1 LGLAVKI
8 SQLRHV
14 VYVQTPTVTTS
25 ARGAETLTWAD
36 SPALRAKVRTI
47 SGDERNRNEQVT
59 AVAAHEVTLR
69 WPLPTGTTLTT
80 KSRVKWTQ
88 DGVTR
93 YFGVTF
99 VGEPDNLRRVVVLS
113 CEELVGVDRGL

>member
-1 LGLAVKI
+1 MKI
-8 SQLRHV
+8 SDFRHV
-14 VYVQTPTVTTS
+14 VYIQTATTSTS
-25 ARGAETLTWAD
+25 ARGAETVTWAD
-36 SPALRAKVRTI
+36 SPLLHAKVRTI

-59 AVAAHEVTLR
+59 PIAAHELTLR
-69 WPLPTGTTLTT
+69 WPLPTGTTLNT

-99 VGEPDNLRRVVVLS
+99 VGEPDNKRKVVVLS

>member
-1 LGLAVKI
+1 MKI
-8 SQLRHV
+8 ADLRHV
-14 VYVQTPTVTTS
+14 VNIQTATVATS
-25 ARGAETLTWAD
+25 ARGAETVTWSD
-36 SPALRAKVRTI
+36 SPTVRAKVRTTG
-47 SGDERNRNEQVT
+47 GDERNRNEMVT
-59 AVAAHEVTLR
+59 PVAGHEVTLR